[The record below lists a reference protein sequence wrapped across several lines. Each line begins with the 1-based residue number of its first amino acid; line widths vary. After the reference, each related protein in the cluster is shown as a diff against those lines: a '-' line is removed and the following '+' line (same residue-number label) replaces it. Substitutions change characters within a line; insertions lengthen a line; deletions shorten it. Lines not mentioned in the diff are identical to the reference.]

1 MILRGGVEVVGVQ
14 VGHLALGDLAAL
26 VGGQAADLLAVR
38 LARALLDPE
47 RLADQHRGGRGLG
60 DEVERAVLVDR
71 DLDRDD
77 RPGVRL
83 RARVERLA
91 ELHDVDPV
99 LAQRG
104 ADRRRRVGGPGGDL
118 QLDQGENLLGHARR
132 TRIQRCGFAAAALLG
147 ALALGSPAQAAFPGP
162 NGRIFF
168 TAHSP
173 GAPEPDVWSIEP
185 DGTGLVDLPTG
196 RAVRAPGDDPSVAP
210 SGLVAFTVGAGPAAE
225 IWVMAGD
232 GSAPRRLTANGVADQ
247 MPALSPDGARI
258 AYATDS
264 GAGGL
269 DLWTMRSD
277 GGGARAAARGPG
289 DDVDPAYLAS
299 GDYVFSASA
308 VGPSGDFDIAAVTIA
323 GLRTRPRPRSRSAAP
338 PTRPTRRCRPTA
350 SGSPTRSPPAA
361 CRTSAPPTPSTAPT
375 SSRSRPT
382 RWSTRRCPRSRP
394 TARRSSTR
402 PGPGSWSRPP
412 AAPTPG
418 RSPPRGLARRDPDWA
433 VGAPADRL
441 APQTTITKRPHRRT
455 RKRTARFAFGST
467 EAGSSF
473 ECRLDRAG
481 FAPCVAPVKYRRLKR
496 GRHRFEVRAIDAAG
510 NADPSPATA
519 VVQGQA
525 ASARAARPAQR
536 PLDLLHLV
544 VADLDR
550 GLAAEDR
557 DQDLEPL
564 ARPR

>member
-1 MILRGGVEVVGVQ
+1 MRTFFAI
-14 VGHLALGDLAAL
+14 
-26 VGGQAADLLAVR
+26 
-38 LARALLDPE
+38 
-47 RLADQHRGGRGLG
+47 
-60 DEVERAVLVDR
+60 
-71 DLDRDD
+71 
-77 RPGVRL
+77 
-83 RARVERLA
+83 
-91 ELHDVDPV
+91 
-99 LAQRG
+99 
-104 ADRRRRVGGPGGDL
+104 
-118 QLDQGENLLGHARR
+118 ARR

-185 DGTGLVDLPTG
+185 DGTGLVDLTD
-196 RAVRAPGDDPSVAP
+196 RPGGPGSGHDPSVAP

-277 GGGARAAARGPG
+277 GGGAAPLLEGPG

-323 GLRTRPRPRSRSAAP
+323 GAPHATATSITFRSAADETHPALP
-338 PTRPTRRCRPTA
+338 PDRVRLAYAQSAGGQSDIRTAYTLDGTDEFPLAADPLVDETMPAFSPDGTKVVYSTGAGLVVAA
-350 SGSPTRSPPAA
+350 SGGAN
-361 CRTSAPPTPSTAPT
+361 
-375 SSRSRPT
+375 
-382 RWSTRRCPRSRP
+382 PR
-394 TARRSSTR
+394 AL
-402 PGPGSWSRPP
+402 
-412 AAPTPG
+412 ATPG
-418 RSPPRGLARRDPDWA
+418 ALLAADPDWA

-441 APQTTITKRPHRRT
+441 APQTTITKRPRRRT

-473 ECRLDRAG
+473 ECRLDRAA
-481 FAPCVAPVKYRRLKR
+481 FASCSGPVKYTRLKR
-496 GRHRFEVRAIDAAG
+496 GGHRFEVRAIDAAG
-510 NADPSPATA
+510 NVDPSPAA
-519 VVQGQA
+519 AAFRVKRKRQA
-525 ASARAARPAQR
+525 GAPGSASR
-536 PLDLLHLV
+536 
-544 VADLDR
+544 
-550 GLAAEDR
+550 
-557 DQDLEPL
+557 
-564 ARPR
+564 